1 MVGSAVVSGRGPV
14 SQDSEPE
21 RRRNRWTHRRTATV
35 PGEASDSVCACPGSL
50 ELVIVVGGDG
60 TVREVVEGLAQR
72 HDSPPIAVVPAGVGN
87 DFAKLVNSGGKRAA
101 FKRIKRH
108 EKRQVDLLR
117 CNRRLATNV
126 VSLGYDASVL
136 EKASGSVR
144 MALMRYA
151 MEAVRL
157 ILKGMPVYPMSTM

>member
-1 MVGSAVVSGRGPV
+1 M
-14 SQDSEPE
+14 
-21 RRRNRWTHRRTATV
+21 
-35 PGEASDSVCACPGSL
+35 
-50 ELVIVVGGDG
+50 VIVVGGDG